1 MEPCKKGV
9 ALFSTRE
16 YSWSTTL
23 EQSWR
28 RRLLTRQQK
37 WNAKAKKAGLR
48 RRTYLIPDHL
58 DELMSSEINSPQ
70 IDPFCTSKSILVQTA
85 LEKFFGLERPR
96 ERPVDS

>member
-1 MEPCKKGV
+1 MEPSKKDV
-9 ALFSTRE
+9 ALFGTHE
-16 YSWSTTL
+16 YSWVSTL

-58 DELMSSEINSPQ
+58 DELMANEINSPQ
-70 IDPFCTSKSILVQTA
+70 IDPFCTSKSILVRTA
-85 LEKFFGLERPR
+85 LEKYFGLEKPNV
-96 ERPVDS
+96 RPVDS

>member
-58 DELMSSEINSPQ
+58 DELMVAEVNSPQ
-70 IDPFCTSKSILVQTA
+70 IDPFSTSKSVIVRTA
-85 LEKFFGLERPR
+85 LEKYFGLEKPK
-96 ERPVDS
+96 

>member
-1 MEPCKKGV
+1 MEPSKKYV
-9 ALFSTRE
+9 ALFGTRV
-16 YSWSTTL
+16 YSWGTTL

-58 DELMSSEINSPQ
+58 DELMANEINSPQ

-85 LEKFFGLERPR
+85 LEKFFGLEKPIDRR
-96 ERPVDS
+96 IDS

>member
-1 MEPCKKGV
+1 MEPCKKHV
-9 ALFSTRE
+9 ALFGTHE
-16 YSWSTTL
+16 YSWKTTL

-58 DELMSSEINSPQ
+58 DDLMSNHINSPH
-70 IDPFCTSKSILVQTA
+70 INPFCTSKSDIVRTA
-85 LEKFFGLERPR
+85 LEKFFDLEKPNVRA
-96 ERPVDS
+96 VDS